1 MDGRELFAVAGAA
14 PAWGVRDS
22 DGWRPRSRVILS
34 AGEGSAVE
42 RQRVV
47 PEGGLAGRRWYQKC
61 TSFGARLSRRCEKNA
76 TSCLGQAAAFGT
88 TGSLG
93 GEMLKSFAAREF
105 VMMSTHDNRRV
116 LVGSGQFST
125 RTGPFSTQAVAHI
138 QLRDVA
144 FVSRASA
151 SGYLTT
157 GVETRSSVPYAPTN
171 HPWNDPS
178 CADRRTGTSRSS
190 SVSRLK

>member
-1 MDGRELFAVAGAA
+1 MT
-14 PAWGVRDS
+14 S
-22 DGWRPRSRVILS
+22 IH
-34 AGEGSAVE
+34 
-42 RQRVV
+42 
-47 PEGGLAGRRWYQKC
+47 GGQK
-61 TSFGARLSRRCEKNA
+61 T
-76 TSCLGQAAAFGT
+76 
-88 TGSLG
+88 
-93 GEMLKSFAAREF
+93 
-105 VMMSTHDNRRV
+105 
-116 LVGSGQFST
+116 LVGPGGFST
-125 RTGPFSTQAVAHI
+125 RTGPFSTQAAAHI

-144 FVSRASA
+144 FVSDASA

>member
-1 MDGRELFAVAGAA
+1 VGSTGQRRMPAELAGHPERCA
-14 PAWGVRDS
+14 PKE
-22 DGWRPRSRVILS
+22 GWV
-34 AGEGSAVE
+34 
-42 RQRVV
+42 
-47 PEGGLAGRRWYQKC
+47 AGRRWYQKC
-61 TSFGARLSRRCEKNA
+61 TSFGARFSRHCQENA
-76 TSCLGQAAAFGT
+76 TSWLRQTAAFGT
-88 TGSLG
+88 TESWG
-93 GEMLKSFAAREF
+93 GKMLKSFAAREF
-105 VMMSTHDNRRV
+105 LMTSTHDNRQV

-138 QLRDVA
+138 QLRDLA
-144 FVSRASA
+144 FVSHASA